1 MIVVTNEKAEKF
13 NPTKTASKPSKKNKD
28 ESKEEK

>member
-1 MIVVTNEKAEKF
+1 MIVVTKEKAEKF
-13 NPTKTASKPSKKNKD
+13 EPVKLASKPSKKNKD

>member
-1 MIVVTNEKAEKF
+1 MIVVTKEKAEKF
-13 NPTKTASKPSKKNKD
+13 EPTKTASKPSKKNKD